1 LKSGSGQ
8 VVILGAGGFG
18 REVLWLIREIGRSSS
33 EGQWSVV
40 GFTDDDPAK
49 IGLSVCGVPVLG
61 ETKVL
66 GERFGRVFSCV
77 CGHGEPVVKRRLVA
91 AVRDHATG
99 FPVVAHPSVRQSEY
113 VAVGAGCILTANCI
127 LTTQITLGEFVT
139 VNLGCTIGHDVEIGD
154 YATLAPGVH
163 VSGNVR
169 LGELTKLGTGAV
181 VLPGV
186 SIGPGTTVGAGAVV
200 TKDLPGGVVAVG
212 VPARVVG
219 ECREQRTDQ
228 GG

>member
-1 LKSGSGQ
+1 LRSGSGQ

-18 REVLWLIREIGRSSS
+18 REVLWLIREIGTSSTDR
-33 EGQWSVV
+33 GWRVA
-40 GFTDDDPAK
+40 GFIDDDPAK

-61 ETKVL
+61 KTKAL
-66 GERFGRVFSCV
+66 GEKLRHLFSCV

-91 AVRDHATG
+91 AVRDHVTG
-99 FPVVAHPSVRQSEY
+99 FPVLAHPSVRRSEY
-113 VAVGAGCILTANCI
+113 VAVGAGCILTANCL

-154 YATLAPGVH
+154 YTTLAPGVH
-163 VSGNVR
+163 VSGNVH
-169 LGELTKLGTGAV
+169 LGELVNLGTGAV

-200 TKDLPGGVVAVG
+200 TRDLPGGVVAVG

-219 ECREQRTDQ
+219 ECRERRADQ
-228 GG
+228 EK